1 MIGVCMSRSSPLPV
15 TQLNV
20 LNQCLSLLVVSP
32 HGRTVAGRAP
42 RVKATA
48 RKSYMELPDAC
59 KWAPIPGLAPE
70 GSPMSIM
77 SALVFSLWYNSI
89 LYITPQCQLK
99 QVDCYRWNKYLVEDQ
114 KKTHYEIY
122 PEYIFYIYM
131 KYINSHISFLN
142 VSAVMYIKWHTI
154 RWCNPLLYQQINLL
168 ILI

>member
-1 MIGVCMSRSSPLPV
+1 MYSINAYPCWWWAHM
-15 TQLNV
+15 
-20 LNQCLSLLVVSP
+20 
-32 HGRTVAGRAP
+32 AGLWPAGHQGSKQQPERA
-42 RVKATA
+42 TW
-48 RKSYMELPDAC
+48 SYQTLANELPS
-59 KWAPIPGLAPE
+59 LAPE
-70 GSPMSIM
+70 GSLMSIM

-99 QVDCYRWNKYLVEDQ
+99 QVDCCRWNKYLVEDQ